1 MRTSELLL
9 EIFCEEIPARM
20 QTRAAADLARL
31 LGDGLKE
38 LGFVFGAVR
47 SFAGPRRL
55 TAVIDDLPN
64 KAPDVREER
73 KGPRVGAPEQALAGF
88 LRGAGLQSID
98 QCEVQEAKKG
108 SFYVAIIERPGLA
121 ADEAVAQIVPKL
133 MREFPWPKSMKWGRS
148 DFRWVRPLHGIL
160 CQLDGQRVDFE
171 VAGIRTSDKIYGHR
185 IMGPGPFTVSGFA
198 DYQKTLAEKGKVVLD
213 AADRKAMISDQIAA
227 LCTANNLEL
236 AEDAALLDEVTG
248 LAEWPVALLGT
259 MDADFLSLPAEV
271 IQLSMAKHQ
280 KYFTVRDPKTG
291 KVAPH
296 FIVIANLDAPD
307 GGKAIAQGNARVL
320 SARLADARYFW
331 DTDLKTPL
339 EDRTEKLSDVVFHQK
354 LGSVYD
360 KMERVAAL
368 ARELAPVVGANPDLA
383 ERAAKLAKADLTSE
397 MVVEFT
403 SLQGV
408 MGRYYAL
415 AEGKQNDTTSPHPEG
430 LPPSRPGSAGTPQD
444 KGAIVSKERGLS
456 DLPEADLIQIADAI
470 RDHYK
475 PQGPSDSV
483 PTDPVSVAVAL
494 ADKLDTLVG
503 FWAIDEKPTGSKDP
517 YALRRAALGVIRLVL
532 GNGVRFDLH
541 ELILNVHKLLTES
554 LAKKGVLGW
563 INENDVDDED
573 GNRVDLILLI
583 SSNTVVDEGY
593 WDLDSLVSEMHMDGA
608 LLVAPNTCEQIKC
621 EGDEERFSKGEF
633 IGAKVVVKSLLP
645 FFHERLKVY
654 LREQGARHDL
664 IDAVLAPGIDGK
676 VENDFLAVRNK
687 VKALGAFINTSDG
700 EQLSVGTK
708 RAFNIIKI
716 EEKRDNKATVGEP
729 DPSLFTQDEEIALFA
744 ALSKAQ
750 EKAAAALKSED
761 YTAAMVA
768 LAPLRPVID
777 AFFDE
782 VTVNADD
789 PALRANRLALLAMFR
804 QSLRQVADFDKI
816 AG

>member
-1 MRTSELLL
+1 MSELLL
-9 EIFCEEIPARM
+9 ELFSEEIPARM
-20 QTRAAADLARL
+20 QTRAAADLSRL
-31 LGDGLKE
+31 LGDALKE
-38 LGFVFGAVR
+38 LGFSFGKVR

-55 TAVIDDLPN
+55 TAVIDDLPQ

-73 KGPRVGAPEQALAGF
+73 KGPRVGAPQQALAGF

-98 QCEVQEAKKG
+98 ECEVQEAKKG
-108 SFYVAIIERPGLA
+108 SFYVAIIEKPGMN
-121 ADEAVAQIVPKL
+121 ADEALAQIVPKL
-133 MREFPWPKSMKWGRS
+133 MREFPWPKSMKWGS
-148 DFRWVRPLHGIL
+148 GDFRWVRPLHSIL
-160 CQLDGQRVDFE
+160 CQLDGKRVDFE
-171 VAGIRTSDKIYGHR
+171 VAGVRTSDEVHGHR
-185 IMGPGPFTVSGFA
+185 MMGPGPFSVSGFA
-198 DYQKTLAEKGKVVLD
+198 DYQKTLLEQGKVVLD
-213 AADRKAMISDQIAA
+213 AATRKTIISDQIAA
-227 LCTANNLEL
+227 LCKAHNLEL

-248 LAEWPVALLGT
+248 LAEWPVALLGN
-259 MDADFLSLPAEV
+259 MDEDFLTLPAEV

-339 EDRTEKLSDVVFHQK
+339 EARTEKLRDVVFHQK

-368 ARELAPVVGANPDLA
+368 ARKLALVVGADPDLA

-415 AEGKQNDTTSPHPEG
+415 QSGEDA
-430 LPPSRPGSAGTPQD
+430 A
-444 KGAIVSKERGLS
+444 V
-456 DLPEADLIQIADAI
+456 ADAI

-483 PTDPVSVAVAL
+483 PTAPVSVAVAL

-532 GNGVRFDLH
+532 ENNIRFHFSVVYEESENKAWHTANMIKLTTEGKRNNNGDL
-541 ELILNVHKLLTES
+541 
-554 LAKKGVLGW
+554 LGG
-563 INENDVDDED
+563 E
-573 GNRVDLILLI
+573 DLIKHAV
-583 SSNTVVDEGY
+583 SNY
-593 WDLDSLVSEMHMDGA
+593 F
-608 LLVAPNTCEQIKC
+608 P
-621 EGDEERFSKGEF
+621 
-633 IGAKVVVKSLLP
+633 SLLS
-645 FFHERLKVY
+645 FFHDRLKVY
-654 LREQGARHDL
+654 LRDSGARHDL
-664 IDAVLAPGIDGK
+664 IDAVLTPEQDDLVSIVDR
-676 VENDFLAVRNK
+676 VN
-687 VKALGAFINTSDG
+687 ALGEFLETPDG
-700 EQLSVGTK
+700 EQLLAGAK
-708 RAFNIIKI
+708 RASNIVRI
-716 EEKRDNKATVGEP
+716 EEKKDGKEVSLIVT
-729 DPSLFTQDEEIALFA
+729 PSLFTQNEEKALFS
-744 ALSKAQ
+744 ALSEAQ
-750 EKAAAALKSED
+750 EKATAALEKEN
-761 YTAAMVA
+761 YTAAMAA

-789 PALRANRLALLAMFR
+789 PALRANRLALLNMFR
-804 QSLRQVADFDKI
+804 QSLRQVADFDEI

>member
-1 MRTSELLL
+1 MSTSELLL
-9 EIFCEEIPARM
+9 EIFSEEIPARM
-20 QTRAAADLARL
+20 QTRAAADLSRL
-31 LGDGLKE
+31 LGDALKE
-38 LGFVFGAVR
+38 LGFSFGMVR

-55 TAVIDDLPN
+55 TAIIDDLPL

-73 KGPRVGAPEQALAGF
+73 KGPRIGAPEQALAGF
-88 LRGAGLQSID
+88 LRGAGLDSID
-98 QCEVQEAKKG
+98 QCEIVEAKKG
-108 SFYVAIIERPGLA
+108 SFYVAIIEKSGLA
-121 ADEAVAQIVPKL
+121 AAEAVAQIIPKL
-133 MREFPWPKSMKWGRS
+133 MRDFPWPKSMKWGRS

-160 CQLDGQRVDFE
+160 CQLDGKTVDFE
-171 VAGIRTSDKIYGHR
+171 VAGVRTSGEIYGHR
-185 IMGPGPFTVSGFA
+185 MMGPGPFTVSGFA

-213 AADRKAMISDQIAA
+213 ASTRKAMISDQIAA
-227 LCTANNLEL
+227 LCKTHNLEL
-236 AEDAALLDEVTG
+236 AEDAVLLDEVTG

-259 MDADFLSLPAEV
+259 MDEDFLSLPAEV

-280 KYFTVRDPKTG
+280 KYFTVLDPKTG
-291 KVAPH
+291 KIAPH

-339 EDRTEKLSDVVFHQK
+339 EARTEKLRDVVFHQK

-368 ARELAPVVGANPDLA
+368 ARELALVVGANPDLA
-383 ERAAKLAKADLTSE
+383 EHAAKLAKADLTTE

-415 AEGKQNDTTSPHPEG
+415 AEGSPPPVLRTTSPVNGGGKRVSEDNPPPQAGEVSAKPSEG
-430 LPPSRPGSAGTPQD
+430 
-444 KGAIVSKERGLS
+444 GLS
-456 DLPEADLIQIADAI
+456 DLPEADLIQVANAI

-517 YALRRAALGVIRLVL
+517 YALRRAALGVIRLE
-532 GNGVRFDLH
+532 R
-541 ELILNVHKLLTES
+541 
-554 LAKKGVLGW
+554 A
-563 INENDVDDED
+563 NDHSIWWH
-573 GNRVDLILLI
+573 DLIIAHIDRFNLFSKTYLEKASIADSLEHFLLDRLR
-583 SSNTVVDEGY
+583 VQMRDEG
-593 WDLDSLVSEMHMDGA
+593 E
-608 LLVAPNTCEQIKC
+608 
-621 EGDEERFSKGEF
+621 
-633 IGAKVVVKSLLP
+633 
-645 FFHERLKVY
+645 
-654 LREQGARHDL
+654 RHDL
-664 IDAVLAPGIDGK
+664 VDAAFSAQGVGG
-676 VENDFLAVRNK
+676 AVTHLQLVRRIN
-687 VKALGAFINTSDG
+687 ALGGFLETPDG
-700 EQLSVGTK
+700 AQLLAGAK
-708 RAFNIIKI
+708 RASNILRI
-716 EEKRDNKATVGEP
+716 EEKKDGKAVSAEVK
-729 DPSLFTQDEEIALFA
+729 PSLFTQDEEKALFA
-744 ALSKAQ
+744 SLSDAR
-750 EKAAAALKSED
+750 EKAASALKKDD
-761 YTAAMVA
+761 YTAAMAA
-768 LAPLRPVID
+768 LAPLREGID
-777 AFFDE
+777 AFFDK

>member
-1 MRTSELLL
+1 MSELLL
-9 EIFCEEIPARM
+9 EIFSEEIPARM
-20 QTRAAADLARL
+20 QTRAGEDLVRL
-31 LGDGLKE
+31 LGNALKE
-38 LGFVFGAVR
+38 LGFAFGVVR

-55 TAVIDDLPN
+55 TAMIDDLPA

-88 LRGAGLQSID
+88 LRGAGLSSID
-98 QCEVQEAKKG
+98 QCEIHEAKKG
-108 SFYVAIIERPGLA
+108 SFYVAIIEKSGLA
-121 ADEAVAQIVPKL
+121 ANEAVAQIIPKL

-171 VAGIRTSDKIYGHR
+171 VAGIRTSDEIYGHR
-185 IMGPGPFTVSGFA
+185 MMGPGPFTVSGFA
-198 DYQKTLAEKGKVVLD
+198 DYQKTLLEQGKVVLD
-213 AADRKAMISDQIAA
+213 AATRKAMISDQIAA
-227 LCTANNLEL
+227 LCKKHNLEL

-248 LAEWPVALLGT
+248 LAEWPVALLGD

-280 KYFTVRDPKTG
+280 KYFTVRSFDSGQKTG

-331 DTDLKTPL
+331 DTDLKMPL
-339 EDRTEKLSDVVFHQK
+339 EGRTEKLRDVVFHQK
-354 LGSVYD
+354 LGSVHV

-368 ARELAPVVGANPDLA
+368 ARELAPVVGADPDLA
-383 ERAAKLAKADLTSE
+383 ERAARLAKADLTSE

-415 AEGKQNDTTSPHPEG
+415 AEGLPPPSSPILGQDTSPVNG
-430 LPPSRPGSAGTPQD
+430 GGKKIGKDNPPPLAGEVAAQPS
-444 KGAIVSKERGLS
+444 GGGLS
-456 DLPEADLIQIADAI
+456 ALPQSDLIQIADAI

-503 FWAIDEKPTGSKDP
+503 FWAINEKPTGSKDP

-532 GNGVRFDLH
+532 
-541 ELILNVHKLLTES
+541 E
-554 LAKKGVLGW
+554 
-563 INENDVDDED
+563 
-573 GNRVDLILLI
+573 NRVKLSLIKAAQLA
-583 SSNTVVDEGY
+583 NFQV
-593 WDLDSLVSEMHMDGA
+593 
-608 LLVAPNTCEQIKC
+608 
-621 EGDEERFSKGEF
+621 GDAFADVNELTR
-633 IGAKVVVKSLLP
+633 
-645 FFHERLKVY
+645 FFHDRLKVY
-654 LREQGARHDL
+654 LRDSGARHYL
-664 IDAVLAPGIDGK
+664 IDAVITPDADDLVSIVD
-676 VENDFLAVRNK
+676 R
-687 VKALGAFINTSDG
+687 VKALGAFITTSEG
-700 EQLSVGTK
+700 EQLSAGAK
-708 RAFNIIKI
+708 RATSIVRI
-716 EEKRDNKATVGEP
+716 EEKKDGVSIADAPDTV
-729 DPSLFTQDEEIALFA
+729 LFAQDEEKALFA
-744 ALSKAQ
+744 ALSEAQ
-750 EKAAAALKSED
+750 EKAAAALKKED
-761 YTAAMVA
+761 YTAAMAA

-777 AFFDE
+777 AFFDK

-789 PALRANRLALLAMFR
+789 PALRANRLALLNMFR
-804 QSLRQVADFDKI
+804 QSLRAVADFDEI
-816 AG
+816 VW

>member
-1 MRTSELLL
+1 MAELLL

-20 QTRAAADLARL
+20 QTRAAADLSRL

-38 LGFVFGAVR
+38 FGFAFGTVR

-88 LRGAGLQSID
+88 LRGAGLESIE
-98 QCEVQEAKKG
+98 QCEIQEAKKG
-108 SFYVAIIERPGLA
+108 SFYIAIIEKSGLA
-121 ADEAVAQIVPKL
+121 AAEAVAQIIPKL

-171 VAGIRTSDKIYGHR
+171 VAGIRTSDETYGHR
-185 IMGPGPFTVSGFA
+185 MMGPGPFTVSGFA
-198 DYQKTLAEKGKVVLD
+198 DYQKTLLEQGKVVLD
-213 AADRKAMISDQIAA
+213 AATRKAMMSDQIAA
-227 LCTANNLEL
+227 LCKTHNLEL

-248 LAEWPVALLGT
+248 LAEWPVALLGD
-259 MDADFLSLPAEV
+259 MDEDFLSLPPEV

-280 KYFTVRDPKTG
+280 KYFTVKDPKTG

-296 FIVIANLDAPD
+296 FIVIANLAAPD
-307 GGKAIAQGNARVL
+307 DGKAIAQGNARVL

-339 EDRTEKLSDVVFHQK
+339 EDRTEKLHDVVFHQK
-354 LGSVYD
+354 LGSVHD

-368 ARELAPVVGANPDLA
+368 ARDLAPIVGADPNLA
-383 ERAAKLAKADLTSE
+383 ERAARLAKADLTSE

-415 AEGKQNDTTSPHPEG
+415 ESGEETK
-430 LPPSRPGSAGTPQD
+430 
-444 KGAIVSKERGLS
+444 V
-456 DLPEADLIQIADAI
+456 ADAI

-494 ADKLDTLVG
+494 ADKLDTLTG

-517 YALRRAALGVIRLVL
+517 YALRRAALGVIR
-532 GNGVRFDLH
+532 H
-541 ELILNVHKLLTES
+541 ER
-554 LAKKGVLGW
+554 
-563 INENDVDDED
+563 ENDLPIWWHDLIIGHIDRFKSISMTALEKASVADSLESFLLDRLRVQMRDEGERHDLVDAAFNAV
-573 GNRVDLILLI
+573 GVGGATTHVDLIRRI
-583 SSNTVVDEGY
+583 
-593 WDLDSLVSEMHMDGA
+593 
-608 LLVAPNTCEQIKC
+608 
-621 EGDEERFSKGEF
+621 
-633 IGAKVVVKSLLP
+633 
-645 FFHERLKVY
+645 
-654 LREQGARHDL
+654 
-664 IDAVLAPGIDGK
+664 
-676 VENDFLAVRNK
+676 
-687 VKALGAFINTSDG
+687 KALGAFLETPDG
-700 EQLSVGTK
+700 EQLLAGAK
-708 RAFNIIKI
+708 RASNILRI
-716 EEKRDNKATVGEP
+716 EEKKDGKAVS
-729 DPSLFTQDEEIALFA
+729 DPVKTALFTQDEEKALFA
-744 ALSKAQ
+744 ALSEAQ
-750 EKAAAALKSED
+750 GKAAAALKKED
-761 YTAAMVA
+761 YTKAMAA

-777 AFFDE
+777 AFFDK

-789 PALRANRLALLAMFR
+789 PALRANRLALLNMFR